1 MKNANELRIPA
12 YAVIDVMDG
21 VVVTL
26 NHTRQDARTTLQ
38 DVKRYHKDD
47 KSKIIKI
54 LKLKADN
61 LFVKSC
67 GITHS
72 VL

>member
-54 LKLKADN
+54 LKLKADK
-61 LFVKSC
+61 F
-67 GITHS
+67 IR
-72 VL
+72 

>member
-1 MKNANELRIPA
+1 MKNVNELRIPA
-12 YAVIDVMDG
+12 YAVVDVTDG
-21 VVVTL
+21 VVLTL

-54 LKLKADN
+54 LKLSPQK
-61 LFVKSC
+61 FVR
-67 GITHS
+67 
-72 VL
+72 

>member
-1 MKNANELRIPA
+1 MRSVNKLRIPA
-12 YAVIDVMDG
+12 YAVVNVTDG

-54 LKLKADN
+54 LKLKADK
-61 LFVKSC
+61 F
-67 GITHS
+67 IR
-72 VL
+72 

>member
-1 MKNANELRIPA
+1 MKNVNELRIPA
-12 YAVIDVMDG
+12 YAVVDVTDG
-21 VVVTL
+21 VVLTL

-54 LKLKADN
+54 LKLAPLK
-61 LFVKSC
+61 F
-67 GITHS
+67 IR
-72 VL
+72 